1 MHYLRTSRE
10 DNLDGPTMNSVKQEQ
25 LQSVELVIK
34 VVDHDQVGS
43 NDPIGKVV
51 LRKRV

>member
-1 MHYLRTSRE
+1 MI
-10 DNLDGPTMNSVKQEQ
+10 
-25 LQSVELVIK
+25 QSVELVIK

-51 LRKRV
+51 LRKGDDETE

>member
-1 MHYLRTSRE
+1 II
-10 DNLDGPTMNSVKQEQ
+10 
-25 LQSVELVIK
+25 QSVELVIK

-51 LRKRV
+51 LRKRDARTEQKQSRTVFMRPRK